1 MTIGQIT
8 SALDPWMQRALA
20 WVHIVLGLGAVIGLI
35 GGAIFWITGPIVRKS
50 DIDATAMA
58 KQIAGIETN
67 TAAIKTRLDTLPSLY
82 EFDQIRHQ
90 QEESRRDISEFNARI
105 SALTATVNT
114 WVNEVPRVK
123 TRSDR
128 P

>member
-1 MTIGQIT
+1 
-8 SALDPWMQRALA
+8 
-20 WVHIVLGLGAVIGLI
+20 VLGLGAVIGLI

-50 DIDATAMA
+50 DTDAAAMLR
-58 KQIAGIETN
+58 QITEIQDN
-67 TAAIKTRLDTLPSLY
+67 TAAIKKRVDTIPSPF
-82 EFDQIRHQ
+82 EFDQIRNQ
-90 QEESRRDISEFNARI
+90 QAANQRDISEFNARL